1 MPSLVSGA
9 LMANEDVPKILL
21 KAGGEQNVAQA
32 FKTFSRL
39 DVKVAN
45 IFDIES
51 AAKFLDYAEC
61 GQSVF
66 TSAGKKIQRLAA
78 KYGLPDSTADG
89 KVVYFEISHCSF
101 YEVSFQVEWCY
112 LTFLHLTSIL
122 PPCILSLLEEKS
134 KLEVGI
140 ASYQVCW
147 TRIWEIL
154 ISAHLYVPLMTV

>member
-1 MPSLVSGA
+1 
-9 LMANEDVPKILL
+9 MANEAVPKILL
-21 KAGGEQNVAQA
+21 KIGDMAVAQA

-78 KYGLPDSTADG
+78 KYGLPDSPADG
-89 KVVYFEISHCSF
+89 KVSLK
-101 YEVSFQVEWCY
+101 Y
-112 LTFLHLTSIL
+112 LIVVFM
-122 PPCILSLLEEKS
+122 S
-134 KLEVGI
+134 KVFRLNG
-140 ASYQVCW
+140 
-147 TRIWEIL
+147 T
-154 ISAHLYVPLMTV
+154 T

>member
-1 MPSLVSGA
+1 
-9 LMANEDVPKILL
+9 MANEDVPKILL
-21 KAGGEQNVAQA
+21 KVGGEQNVAQA

-89 KVVYFEISHCSF
+89 KV
-101 YEVSFQVEWCY
+101 EWCY
-112 LTFLHLTSIL
+112 LTFLHLNQFFPPASFLYLRKRASWRLAL
-122 PPCILSLLEEKS
+122 PPTRS
-134 KLEVGI
+134 VGLG
-140 ASYQVCW
+140 SG
-147 TRIWEIL
+147 
-154 ISAHLYVPLMTV
+154 